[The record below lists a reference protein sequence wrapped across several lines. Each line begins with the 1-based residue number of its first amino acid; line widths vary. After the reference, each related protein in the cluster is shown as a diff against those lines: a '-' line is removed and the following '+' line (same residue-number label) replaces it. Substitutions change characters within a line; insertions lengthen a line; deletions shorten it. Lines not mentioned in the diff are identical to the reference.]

1 MDGGHSKAFLVD
13 RAVQGL
19 PSKLVGVVYS
29 RRLHW
34 KVSRVATGRLLGRT
48 IVQRVLLDAIRF
60 SSVVP
65 LVPHPLAIPSHGV
78 ASTSL
83 S

>member
-1 MDGGHSKAFLVD
+1 M
-13 RAVQGL
+13 
-19 PSKLVGVVYS
+19 
-29 RRLHW
+29 
-34 KVSRVATGRLLGRT
+34 SRVATGRLLGRT